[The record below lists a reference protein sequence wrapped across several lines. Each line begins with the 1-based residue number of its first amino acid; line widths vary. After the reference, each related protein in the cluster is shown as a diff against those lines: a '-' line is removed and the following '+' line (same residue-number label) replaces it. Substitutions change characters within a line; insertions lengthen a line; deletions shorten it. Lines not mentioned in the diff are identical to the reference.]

1 MLRTYR
7 PLRLYADG
15 TIEMKSGGTTRQVK
29 QFEFLRSFWPDLHA
43 PAVEAEQSA
52 ASLPTFAAVRLRG
65 FAETMIAHL
74 FRHMGLLADAQDN
87 LYDRLKIL
95 QSEGHLDA
103 HILAK
108 FHTIRKLGNVAAHNG
123 SVSAEQAE
131 SLIEDAWSLAHWF
144 CRHVRPDIVW
154 PTADAGPI
162 VTSSRSED
170 ACDERIHADEV
181 AAPYWH
187 VSPPR
192 TRISLREAF
201 EAELTADQER
211 CILGRVLN

>member
-1 MLRTYR
+1 VLRTYR

-74 FRHMGLLADAQDN
+74 FRHMGLLLDAKDN
-87 LYDRLKIL
+87 LYNRLKIL
-95 QSEGHLDA
+95 QVEGRIDA